1 MALRFSSW
9 KVSLFR
15 IVKSVSKQDSVGR
28 ERGREGG
35 RERERGNM
43 DLPTV
48 RENFLFAFKN
58 YIWVVLVLILI

>member
-15 IVKSVSKQDSVGR
+15 IVKSVSEQDSVER

-35 RERERGNM
+35 REREGEGERKHG
-43 DLPTV
+43 
-48 RENFLFAFKN
+48 FAHSQGKFF
-58 YIWVVLVLILI
+58 ICI